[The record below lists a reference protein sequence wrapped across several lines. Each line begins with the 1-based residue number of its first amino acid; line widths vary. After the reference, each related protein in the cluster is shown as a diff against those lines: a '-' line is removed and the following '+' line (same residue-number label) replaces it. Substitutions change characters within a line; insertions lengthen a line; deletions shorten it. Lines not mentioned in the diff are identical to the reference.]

1 MYQFRTSFGT
11 GMPARSGY
19 TRPVGTGYVAPIT
32 TRNYIPMTE
41 SQRLLAQQNPSTF
54 VNRQEVT
61 ILPGGGD
68 VPLITVGNTPASLTT
83 IQRQTTVLYAENDPY
98 NPATRFSQ
106 YFPKQPPGIPCFPKT
121 QIASNGPVPYQN
133 SNNFRN
139 YPQYANN
146 APQAAIVPCV
156 GGTGR
161 FTGVVATTDPV
172 VGGQTTQVVAGL
184 GIENLNPV

>member
-1 MYQFRTSFGT
+1 MS
-11 GMPARSGY
+11 
-19 TRPVGTGYVAPIT
+19 
-32 TRNYIPMTE
+32 E

-68 VPLITVGNTPASLTT
+68 VPLIVVGTTPASATT
-83 IQRQTTVLYAENDPY
+83 IQRQTASLYVGNDPY

-121 QIASNGPVPYQN
+121 QISGF
-133 SNNFRN
+133 NNPNPPESDYRN

-146 APQAAIVPCV
+146 TPQAAIVPCIA
-156 GGTGR
+156 GTGR
-161 FTGVVATTDPV
+161 FTGSVDPV
-172 VGGQTTQVVAGL
+172 MPLATAPTSIHGVR
-184 GIENLNPV
+184 IENINPV